1 MAQMVKSLP
10 AVQEIRVPSL
20 GRDDPTGEGNGSPL
34 QDSCLENP
42 VDGGAWQA
50 TVNGG
55 HKESNT
61 TERLTHTIFILL
73 ISNK

>member
-10 AVQEIRVPSL
+10 AMRETRVPSL
-20 GRDDPTGEGNGSPL
+20 GREDPTGEGNGSPL

-50 TVNGG
+50 TVNGVT
-55 HKESNT
+55 KSQTQLSN
-61 TERLTHTIFILL
+61 
-73 ISNK
+73 